1 MKKLFKITGFVSLF
15 AALILA
21 VSYALGLVSTG
32 AVPLV
37 LLFEVVG
44 VLCYSSSLGDK
55 NGNSKN

>member
-32 AVPLV
+32 AVSFV
-37 LLFEVVG
+37 LFFEVVG

-55 NGNSKN
+55 HGNSKN

>member
-32 AVPLV
+32 AVSLV

-55 NGNSKN
+55 NGNFKN